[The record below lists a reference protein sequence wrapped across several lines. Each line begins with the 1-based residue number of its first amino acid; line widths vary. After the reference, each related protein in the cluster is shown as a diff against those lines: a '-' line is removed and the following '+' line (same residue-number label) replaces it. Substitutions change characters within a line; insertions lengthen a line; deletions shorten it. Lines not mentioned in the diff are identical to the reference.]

1 MGYHCKKN
9 TDIVDGIFSLA
20 LRALNVYIFHASAS
34 VFFYRRSR
42 LGIKS
47 KQVMWRYTD
56 ITIRIFSSLAKLYKQ
71 F

>member
-34 VFFYRRSR
+34 VFFYRRRR

-47 KQVMWRYTD
+47 KQVM
-56 ITIRIFSSLAKLYKQ
+56 
-71 F
+71 